1 MNLSWSPAVPDKRFI
16 ETRVLLRVPSRVFAD
31 ELLSDEVCIASVVQ
45 RIRTPPCHGGGSGF
59 DPRSTLAGV
68 PVFQTGCR
76 GFDSHPLHGRVGRR
90 GSSAWQSGRLV
101 SGRSPVRCRPAA
113 LDRSGA

>member
-59 DPRSTLAGV
+59 DPRSTLVGV
-68 PVFQTGCR
+68 CR
-76 GFDSHPLHGRVGRR
+76 SGN
-90 GSSAWQSGRLV
+90 SA
-101 SGRSPVRCRPAA
+101 GRSAGLPNRMSWVRLPPTAWSR
-113 LDRSGA
+113 RSPW